1 MKTISIDSLVQRND
15 SNLIISELD
24 NDLVMMDIE
33 SGSYLSLNKT
43 GRIIWEQLEQP
54 IVVGNLIQQLMDR
67 FLVDEKTCTVETLDF
82 LDMVAG
88 QKALSIL

>member
-1 MKTISIDSLVQRND
+1 MNNLSIDSLVQRSD

-33 SGSYLSLNKT
+33 NGSYLSLNKT

-54 IVVGNLIQQLMDR
+54 IVVSELIQQLMNR
-67 FLVDEKTCTVETLDF
+67 FLVDEKTCTAETLDF
-82 LDMVAG
+82 LDKIAR